1 MKQPPPTEVP
11 TLCDGVVVLNAF
23 ELSDVERHLA
33 GDDFE
38 NRKWLNDH
46 YASSVETVT
55 LSICNWREDWRIG
68 AKRRGWAIREPE
80 SNALMGGCE
89 IRLAYEGIG
98 QLSYWIF
105 PEYRG
110 HGYAARAMRLVV
122 EYAFEHFGIERAEV
136 DIEVDNHASRGVA
149 RQAGFVEEGVL
160 RKRFVRDGQRR
171 DLVRASKL
179 KGE

>member
-1 MKQPPPTEVP
+1 MNESQPTDDVVKQPPPTEVP
-11 TLCDGVVVLNAF
+11 TLSDRVVVLNAF

-55 LSICNWREDWRIG
+55 LSICNWRADWRNG
-68 AKRRGWAIREPE
+68 AKTRGWAIREPE

-89 IRLAYEGIG
+89 IRLAHEGIG
-98 QLSYWIF
+98 ELSYWIF

-110 HGYAARAMRLVV
+110 HGYAARAMRLVD
-122 EYAFEHFGIERAEV
+122 E
-136 DIEVDNHASRGVA
+136 
-149 RQAGFVEEGVL
+149 
-160 RKRFVRDGQRR
+160 
-171 DLVRASKL
+171 
-179 KGE
+179 